1 MLCVE
6 LDAQKTRPAQL
17 TLGRPSFLTRGF
29 PAKGAVREYQSQLS
43 SVAQHDLCDH
53 ACRDCREHVVAVY
66 THPVVTARG
75 LMQSVAAIIL
85 DHILTIAIVV
95 RQAVTAAPV
104 VRIFAV
110 RVIGAAVSPA
120 IICVHRRAAV
130 VVMLAALLAVILILM
145 TTAIVALH
153 AGATRALLLSAVIVV
168 ATGTV
173 FSERRRCQTQ
183 ACEQQ
188 CSSNMTFLH
197 EYHVQRC
204 KCAASMNHPSCI
216 SRPVAKVDTLRNLY
230 IPCRAS
236 IAASVLSR

>member
-1 MLCVE
+1 
-6 LDAQKTRPAQL
+6 
-17 TLGRPSFLTRGF
+17 
-29 PAKGAVREYQSQLS
+29 
-43 SVAQHDLCDH
+43 
-53 ACRDCREHVVAVY
+53 
-66 THPVVTARG
+66 
-75 LMQSVAAIIL
+75 
-85 DHILTIAIVV
+85 
-95 RQAVTAAPV
+95 
-104 VRIFAV
+104 
-110 RVIGAAVSPA
+110 
-120 IICVHRRAAV
+120 
-130 VVMLAALLAVILILM
+130 VILILM

-173 FSERRRCQTQ
+173 FSERRCQTQ

-197 EYHVQRC
+197 EYLVQRC